1 MPRITLIIADELFRE
16 AATRATSANL
26 SLEEVVRELL
36 ERWVDGDEV
45 LTRDGIARSAMVA
58 DTRRSFGI
66 WRDRDP
72 DAILRE
78 SRACGTLQRLARS
91 LRGAASDWADGRSV
105 VDELIEERRR
115 EAEEE

>member
-16 AATRATSANL
+16 AATKATSANL
-26 SLEEVVRELL
+26 PLEKVILELL

-45 LTRDGIARSAMVA
+45 LTKEGRPRRAMVA
-58 DTRRSFGI
+58 NARRSFGI

-72 DAILRE
+72 DAFLRE
-78 SRACGTLQRLARS
+78 SRVCGKVQRLARS
-91 LRGAASDWADGRSV
+91 LGGAASDWDEGKSV